1 MTTNI
6 GTKGVRA
13 VILALLFWGS
23 AGNLSASDRVTI
35 NVRQSDE
42 AIRRQLLALTPPGT
56 PTEEVF
62 QFLLSRL
69 HRDSR
74 VVGWPPKQ
82 AGERFG
88 NFVDTELGHY
98 F

>member
-35 NVRQSDE
+35 NIRQSDD
-42 AIRRQLLALTPPGT
+42 AIRWQLLELMPPGT
-56 PTEEVF
+56 HRESVWIPTV
-62 QFLLSRL
+62 
-69 HRDSR
+69 
-74 VVGWPPKQ
+74 
-82 AGERFG
+82 
-88 NFVDTELGHY
+88 
-98 F
+98 